1 MSITFRS
8 IFMLPKH
15 YSLECLLSLI
25 GLLSCLHFSRLGKH
39 CVHGVFSTPTFS
51 HESVRYRLP
60 ILWIFLGHRKS
71 WNRRNFCR
79 VSHLNKNIEKK
90 STSFFT
96 SFLDNLK
103 SLKVN
108 FAWLTLMSALF
119 PCGKILCPWCFSS
132 HQLSL
137 MEKLCTRFS
146 CLGKTIHVCLSYS
159 TLSVMRVFGMASQF
173 YGFFRTQKIQKNRR
187 NLCRVHI

>member
-1 MSITFRS
+1 MFV
-8 IFMLPKH
+8 IFDRLTLMFALFPPGKTLC
-15 YSLECLLSLI
+15 SWCLLHT
-25 GLLSCLHFSRLGKH
+25 HFQSW
-39 CVHGVFSTPTFS
+39 
-51 HESVRYRLP
+51 ESSISP
-60 ILWIFLGHRKS
+60 PNFMDFLGHRKS

-90 STSFFT
+90 KERRKVHPFFT

-103 SLKVN
+103 SLKVI

-119 PCGKILCPWCFSS
+119 SYGKILCPWCFSS

-146 CLGKTIHVCLSYS
+146 CFGKTIHVCLSYS
-159 TLSVMRVFGMASQF
+159 TPSVMRVFGMASQF
-173 YGFFRTQKIQKNRR
+173 YGFLRTQKIQKSEE
-187 NLCRVHI
+187 LMSSFTFKQKYWK